1 LKHPLRI
8 VSSCRLAYKALTT
21 SRYISQ
27 LLLQKDCVI
36 IPGLGGFVANY
47 KGAFLNP
54 ATHTFSPPA
63 RRIAFNASLNTNDGL
78 LAHTIARAEQV
89 SYDKA
94 LEQVQTYVEELR
106 HRLESGEEVVLEK
119 VGSLRFDADKR
130 IHFDPLLSENYLL
143 DSFGLTPIHSP
154 AIRREQE
161 NAQVHNLKKQPER
174 SRRQFWRLAELIP
187 AAAVLALLAFNPK
200 VISTLNA
207 TLAQIIP
214 VSGIQYS
221 SVPDYKSTDITLADS
236 QKEETQTPAIP
247 EVIIAA
253 PDSGLSAAGQSEIS
267 HEETVSAVEA
277 AEPAKEVTPVV
288 NSNPVKSV
296 LPVAGQMHIIAGCF
310 RQEENA
316 IRRVNDA
323 ELAGFSARL
332 IGQNEQGLYMV
343 SIASSSD
350 PGEIAKTLSEVK
362 GTFEPQ
368 AWVLAR

>member
-1 LKHPLRI
+1 M
-8 VSSCRLAYKALTT
+8 RLVPKTLTT

-119 VGSLRFDADKR
+119 VGALRFDSDKR
-130 IHFDPLLSENYLL
+130 IHFEPLVSENYLL

-161 NAQVHNLKKQPER
+161 NGQVRNLNKQPER
-174 SRRQFWRLAELIP
+174 SRRQFWRLVELIP

-214 VSGIQYS
+214 VSGISY
-221 SVPDYKSTDITLADS
+221 STDSDPNYRSTDLKLADS
-236 QKEETQTPAIP
+236 QKEETPATPD
-247 EVIIAA
+247 VIIAA
-253 PDSGLSAAGQSEIS
+253 PDSANASETPSAIIHA
-267 HEETVSAVEA
+267 ETVLPVETT
-277 AEPAKEVTPVV
+277 EPEKDDAPVLNKTPD
-288 NSNPVKSV
+288 KSV
-296 LPVAGQMHIIAGCF
+296 LLLAGQMHIIAGCF

-332 IGQNEQGLYMV
+332 IGQNEKGLYMV
-343 SIASSSD
+343 SVASSAD
-350 PGEIAKTLSEVK
+350 PNELAQILSQVK
-362 GTFEPQ
+362 NGFEPQ